1 MMYLITGLPG
11 ASKTLNTIKW
21 LNENKDFENRPF
33 YYHNIK
39 ELTFD
44 WNYLDDPMEW
54 NSLPDG
60 SVIILDEA
68 QETFPARGNSRPVPE
83 FIEPLAKH
91 RHKGYDIIFITQ
103 HPNLL
108 DVFVRRLI
116 GDHTHYS
123 RPFGAPMA
131 TRMHW
136 PKVRDPDDFHAVK
149 EAEKSP
155 VRLDKKYFGTY
166 KSAELHTHKLKIPKK
181 LIFFVLLLL
190 ISSYF
195 AVGFY
200 YDRINPDPVILEQS
214 DTTTSDKP
222 LFTNPLKRSSE
233 PEMTRAETLT
243 PRIAGL
249 PHTAPIYDHLTE
261 PKVYPWPN
269 CVATAKFTRCSCYSQ
284 QGTKMQIPFHRCKSI
299 IENGLFDP
307 ALEPSRRSRPV
318 VTRPTAKVVSEAR
331 LAGGASF

>member
-21 LNENKDFENRPF
+21 LNENKDFQNRPF
-33 YYHNIK
+33 YYHNIN

-44 WNYLDDPMEW
+44 WNLIDDPMEW

-68 QETFPARGNSRPVPE
+68 QEFFPARGNNRPVPE
-83 FIEPLAKH
+83 YIEPLAKH

-136 PKVRDPDDFHAVK
+136 PKVRDPDDYHAVK
-149 EAEKSP
+149 EAEKSG

-181 LIFFVLLLL
+181 LIIFF
-190 ISSYF
+190 IIIAIASYF

-200 YDRINPDPVILEQS
+200 NDRIIPSAKLDVPITNDSNDKPSFSNPLGRSS
-214 DTTTSDKP
+214 DTE
-222 LFTNPLKRSSE
+222 L
-233 PEMTRAETLT
+233 TRAESLV
-243 PRIAGL
+243 PRLKGL

-269 CVATAKFTRCSCYSQ
+269 CVATAKFTRCTCYTQ
-284 QGTKMQIPFHRCKSI
+284 QGSKMDIPFYRCKSI

-307 ALEPSRRSRPV
+307 ALEPRKRSIAPQ
-318 VTRPTAKVVSEAR
+318 PTARVVSEAR
-331 LAGGASF
+331 IAGGASF